1 MPEGVWVRTEKQ
13 LENNLFE
20 GILLNEPYKDFG
32 VSSGDIVKFIHI
44 DEPKRDYRLIAVL

>member
-1 MPEGVWVRTEKQ
+1 MRTEKQ

-32 VSSGDIVKFIHI
+32 VSSDDKVKFIDI
-44 DEPKRDYRLIAVL
+44 DEPIMAYRLIAVL